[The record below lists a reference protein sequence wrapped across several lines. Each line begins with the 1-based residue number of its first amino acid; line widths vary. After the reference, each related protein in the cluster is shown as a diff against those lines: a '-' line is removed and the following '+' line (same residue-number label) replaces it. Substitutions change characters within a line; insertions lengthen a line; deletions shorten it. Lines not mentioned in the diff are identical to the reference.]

1 MKIALRCSL
10 FFAINRANPYNVRF
24 NQMLI
29 TNKRFC
35 DFVKISL
42 HKFTYHFISVISQ
55 YPSSITL
62 TVFIASFCTSCV
74 EACVAERFIT
84 PRTLDLE
91 VRGSSLARRGV
102 FLRQGTVLNFVSLH
116 PGVWMGTGD
125 IHCNAL
131 PSCPGGSRNTSS
143 HAPC

>member
-1 MKIALRCSL
+1 MKMVLRCSL

-62 TVFIASFCTSCV
+62 TVFIASFCTCCV
-74 EACVAERFIT
+74 EACEAERFIT

-116 PGVWMGTGD
+116 PGVWMGAGD

-131 PSCPGGSRNTSS
+131 ASCPGRSRNTSS